1 MRKKIFSVLMA
12 GVVLASSGCGAIDED
27 ETTKGNNVVVA
38 TSTKNENSTTNQST
52 KETTTKED
60 VTKDPTRLIE
70 SVDDFDVN
78 SKRVNLPEDRLLSGY
93 DFSDAVFIGDS
104 RTEGLTVY
112 NVLTTSTVLATRG
125 LMASSALTNKF
136 VDLGSGKGT
145 VIDYLKQNSF
155 KKVYIM
161 LGLNE
166 LGCDINMYTTSYKK
180 LIDEVKQAQPEAKIY
195 IMPVIPMV
203 EERTDEV
210 YNNEIIGKFNE
221 ALKNVCVEK
230 NVPLINVSA
239 ALINENGTL
248 PSELSTDGIHL
259 NAKGLR
265 KLVNYLI
272 LATAN

>member
-1 MRKKIFSVLMA
+1 MRKKIFSVVMA
-12 GVVLASSGCGAIDED
+12 GVVLASSGCGAIDENKM
-27 ETTKGNNVVVA
+27 TKDNTEVV
-38 TSTKNENSTTNQST
+38 TTTNKST
-52 KETTTKED
+52 EATTVQETTTKEQ
-60 VTKDPTRLIE
+60 VTEDTTKVIE
-70 SVDDFDVN
+70 SVADFDIN
-78 SKRVNLPEDRLLSGY
+78 AARVNLPEDRLLQGY

-125 LMASSALTNKF
+125 LMASSALTDKF
-136 VDLGSGKGT
+136 VDLGNGKGT
-145 VIDYLKQNSF
+145 VIDYLKQHSF

-166 LGCDINMYTTSYKK
+166 LGCVLSTYTDSYKE
-180 LIDEVKQAQPEAKIY
+180 LIDEVRQTEPNSQIY

-210 YNNEIIGKFNE
+210 YNNEIIAKFNE
-221 ALKNVCVEK
+221 ALKGVCAEK

-239 ALINENGTL
+239 ALVNEKGTL

-265 KLVNYLI
+265 RLVNYLI

>member
-1 MRKKIFSVLMA
+1 MRKKIISAVMA
-12 GVVLASSGCGAIDED
+12 GVVLVVSGCGAIDENKIAKNNTEVAATTNKNI
-27 ETTKGNNVVVA
+27 ETT
-38 TSTKNENSTTNQST
+38 TI
-52 KETTTKED
+52 KETTTPEQTTED
-60 VTKDPTRLIE
+60 TTKVIE
-70 SVDDFDVN
+70 SVDDFN
-78 SKRVNLPEDRLLSGY
+78 INAARVNLPEDRLLQGY

-125 LMASSALTNKF
+125 LMASSALTDKF
-136 VDLGSGKGT
+136 VDLGNGKGT
-145 VIDYLKQNSF
+145 VVDYLKLHKF

-166 LGCDINMYTTSYKK
+166 LGCLLSTYTDSYKE
-180 LIDEVKQAQPEAKIY
+180 LIDEVRQAEPDSEIY

-210 YNNEIIGKFNE
+210 YNNEIIAKFNE
-221 ALKNVCVEK
+221 ALRGICTEK

-239 ALINENGTL
+239 ALVNEKGTL

-265 KLVNYLI
+265 RLVNYLI